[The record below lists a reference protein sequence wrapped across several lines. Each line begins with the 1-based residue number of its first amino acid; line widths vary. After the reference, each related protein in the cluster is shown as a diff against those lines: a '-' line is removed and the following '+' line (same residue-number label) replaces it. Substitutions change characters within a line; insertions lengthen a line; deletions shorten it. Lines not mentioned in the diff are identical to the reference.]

1 MHLASRFRRGV
12 AWSVLGNLGNN
23 LVSFVV
29 FAIVARYVEPQ
40 DIGIVAV
47 AMVFIEMGRVFS
59 NAGVPD
65 LIVRQKVWDNGY
77 AMMCFWLNMAAAVI
91 AAAAVVLIVAPIAAA
106 QFAPGIT
113 SILNVLALCFIFDS
127 LRVVPESKLR
137 RSLDYKSLAQRGVSA
152 NLIAGLVAIV
162 LALQGWGIWALV
174 VQRLASSLLT
184 TLFTLVAARWV
195 PRGRVMFVDV
205 VPTLG
210 HAVGL
215 VGAGMMKL
223 LSDRLPDLLFAM
235 FLGPIGVGIFKVGA
249 RGYEALVQS
258 TIIPMRSVSLAG
270 YSASSHV
277 GSMEKSL
284 LRSLASASL
293 VLCPMFFGAA
303 AISSEFVQI
312 AFGPK
317 WSQSSAIMAILCL
330 AGPSMLLSS
339 LLQAALSAKNNTLTV
354 FTLNAANTIT
364 VLLVLVVCTPTI
376 GLVGTSIALTV
387 RSYLGMTYHVAVVAP
402 SVGVRASEVVKAVL
416 PPLAGSVALLAAV
429 LGMRL
434 YMPMAPLQELL
445 TSVVLGAA
453 VYVLILL
460 LFFGKHTLRTLG
472 LRRAEG

>member
-1 MHLASRFRRGV
+1 MDLASRFRTGV
-12 AWSVLGNLGNN
+12 AWAVLGNLGNN
-23 LVSFVV
+23 FVSFIV

-40 DIGIVAV
+40 DIGVVAIAV
-47 AMVFIEMGRVFS
+47 VFMEMGRVFS

-65 LIVRQKVWDNGY
+65 LIVRQKVWEDGY
-77 AMMCFWLNMAAAVI
+77 AMMCFWLNMAGAVI
-91 AAAAVVLIVAPIAAA
+91 AAAVVVLLVAPVVAE

-113 SILNVLALCFIFDS
+113 SILNVLALCFIIDS
-127 LRVVPESKLR
+127 FRVVPESKLR

-162 LALQGWGIWALV
+162 LALQGWGVWALV
-174 VQRLASSLLT
+174 VQRLAGSLLT

-195 PRGRVMFVDV
+195 PSGKGTFVDV

-223 LSDRLPDLLFAM
+223 LSDRLPDLLFAV
-235 FLGPIGVGIFKVGA
+235 FLGPIAVGIFKVGA

-258 TIIPMRSVSLAG
+258 TIVPMRSVSLSG
-270 YSASSHV
+270 YAASSRV

-312 AFGPK
+312 AFGPR
-317 WSQSSAIMAILCL
+317 WGQSSAIMAILCL

-339 LLQAALSAKNNTLTV
+339 LLQAAMSAKKKTQVIFNLSAT
-354 FTLNAANTIT
+354 NTIT
-364 VLLVLVVCTPTI
+364 TLIVLVVCAPTI
-376 GLVGTSIALTV
+376 GLVGTTIALTV
-387 RSYLGMTYHVAVVAP
+387 RSYLGMAYNVAVVAP
-402 SVGVRASEVVKAVL
+402 TVGVRVSEIVKAVL

-429 LGMRL
+429 LGMQH
-434 YMPMAPLQELL
+434 YMTMAPLQQLL
-445 TSVVLGAA
+445 TSLVLGAA
-453 VYVLILL
+453 VYFLMML
-460 LFFGKHTLRTLG
+460 LFFRGHTLTTLG
-472 LRRAEG
+472 LRRVGG